1 MIFQKLYEISPIWLQ
16 NVGVTLKGYKNN
28 KSRYGKEYFNYIEF
42 LKWFEKLSLEK
53 KIEVQNDILEKF
65 INYSVN
71 KSEYYKGYKG
81 ANCLSDF
88 PVMDKEELRKN
99 ISSIHT
105 ISAESGV
112 ESHTGGTT
120 GKSLIVRFSKEDMMR
135 RMATLD
141 YFKMK
146 AGFIHL
152 KMKRA
157 TFNGKHIVPQNQT
170 KKVFW
175 RYNHACK
182 QMIFSSF
189 HLSSEN
195 MICYINSLNKFK
207 PDSIDGFFTSIYE
220 VAKYIELNN
229 VELKFKPIAIFPT
242 SETISEQ
249 GRELV
254 ERVFQ
259 CKVYNQY
266 ASSEGAP
273 FITECDKGG
282 LHIELAS
289 GIFEMVENDEVL
301 VTSFTT
307 HGTPLIRYQIGDQI
321 LLNQNTKCECG
332 VETFLAKEIKG
343 RKLDYLLKADGT
355 KINSANIANAFKNL
369 PNVIIQSQVIQ
380 LKENLISVKIVVDKK
395 NYNLQFNSMLEKEF
409 KDKFGKEMV
418 VIIEQVDN
426 IPREK
431 SGKHLFIKNML
442 KEG

>member
-28 KSRYGKEYFNYIEF
+28 KSRYGEEYFNYIEF

-71 KSEYYKGYKG
+71 KSKYYKGYKE

-88 PVMDKEELRKN
+88 PIMDKEELRKN
-99 ISSIHT
+99 INSIHT
-105 ISAESGV
+105 ISAESGI

-195 MICYINSLNKFK
+195 MIYYINSLNKFK

-229 VELKFKPIAIFPT
+229 IVLNFKPIAIFPT
-242 SETISEQ
+242 SETISDE

-289 GIFEMVENDEVL
+289 GVFEMVENDEVL

-321 LLNQNTKCECG
+321 SLNHNTKCECG
-332 VETFLAKEIKG
+332 VETLLAKEIKG

-395 NYNLQFNSMLEKEF
+395 NYDLRFNSILEKEF

-418 VIIEQVDN
+418 VMIEQVDN

-442 KEG
+442 